1 MARPNSFVVI
11 IVSCRRIE
19 SHAALVQRLGAFS
32 APVEVATPVLLVAAI
47 RAPPAEAVMEVRRRT
62 DDRRGAYAVGLGRTA
77 RLAQALRKA
86 H

>member
-1 MARPNSFVVI
+1 MARPNSIVVI
-11 IVSCRRIE
+11 IVSRRRIE

-32 APVEVATPVLLVAAI
+32 APVEVATPVLRVAAI
-47 RAPPAEAVMEVRRRT
+47 RAPPAEAVMEVRRT

>member
-1 MARPNSFVVI
+1 MARPNSVVVI
-11 IVSCRRIE
+11 IVCRRRIE

-32 APVEVATPVLLVAAI
+32 APVEVATPVLRVAAI
-47 RAPPAEAVMEVRRRT
+47 RAPPAEAVMEVT